1 MLISMISPA
10 CTALPFVLEALNL
23 RLSTS
28 SQRFVHQKQLDYY
41 NNIMNTFR
49 AQHDHTE
56 CVTTAVDSILRVV
69 EPEIGRLLL
78 LTSADSPQSAD
89 SYHSPGSITTLSR
102 PSKWSDILTNNPLIY
117 LRLSLFLDLALS
129 RGKAPHVTD
138 LPIWTL
144 GAADALQAPALASS
158 LHLMTPCMPQNVL
171 LCNDNRRF
179 VELGDDGEAVMPEQ
193 CECRANESAA
203 TTTND

>member
-1 MLISMISPA
+1 MLTRIISPA

-28 SQRFVHQKQLDYY
+28 SQRFVHQKQLDCY
-41 NNIMNTFR
+41 NTIMNTFR

-56 CVTTAVDSILRVV
+56 CVTSAIDSILRVV
-69 EPEIGRLLL
+69 EPEISHLLL
-78 LTSADSPQSAD
+78 LTSADSPQSISSHHSAD
-89 SYHSPGSITTLSR
+89 RITTLSR
-102 PSKWSDILTNNPLIY
+102 PSSWSDILANNPLIY

-129 RGKAPHVTD
+129 RGKVPHVTD

-158 LHLMTPCMPQNVL
+158 LHLITPSLPQNFL
-171 LCNDNRRF
+171 LYKDDRRL
-179 VELGDDGEAVMPEQ
+179 VELGNSEETEMLEQ
-193 CECRANESAA
+193 CECCVNKS
-203 TTTND
+203 

>member
-1 MLISMISPA
+1 MVSPA

-28 SQRFVHQKQLDYY
+28 SQRVVHQKQLDYY

-69 EPEIGRLLL
+69 EPEIGHLLL
-78 LTSADSPQSAD
+78 LTSAESPQSVD
-89 SYHSPGSITTLSR
+89 SYHSHSSMTTLSR
-102 PSKWSDILTNNPLIY
+102 PSKWSDILASNPLIY

-129 RGKAPHVTD
+129 RGRAPHVTD

-158 LHLMTPCMPQNVL
+158 LHLMTPSMASDML
-171 LCNDNRRF
+171 LCNDNRRL
-179 VELGDDGEAVMPEQ
+179 VEMGDDGEAVMPEQ
-193 CECRANESAA
+193 CECRAKESAA
-203 TTTND
+203 TISND